1 MKILMVHD
9 YFPNEE
15 HGIYTH
21 TYHLSNELIKRHEV
35 EQLSVITPS
44 MCKNDGK
51 KSNCSDFPFS
61 EYIRLPQE
69 IKKKIDEIKP
79 DIVHIHGTHPPYSLL
94 PLFLKKEYKTIITL
108 HGIVAIDSK
117 NSIKGRLLLK
127 NYFYSFLEKS
137 AIRKVDRLIAVSPAI
152 KSIVEKKG
160 ANPSK
165 ISVIPN
171 GINIHEYESVKKV
184 ENLNHPSLFF
194 IGRLVKQKGV
204 DILIKSLPIVLESVE
219 NIHLYIAGSGPQYKK
234 LNSLVDKL
242 NLRSNITFLGYIKG
256 EEKISYYESIDI
268 CVIPSSFESFSFV
281 TLEAMASGKPV
292 VASNVGGIPYLVD
305 DGETGFLFESGNYQE
320 LAKKIIR
327 LLESEELCD
336 KMGKLAKKKAEIFSW
351 SYVTD
356 ETVKLYEKTLRD
368 DSR

>member
-1 MKILMVHD
+1 MKILMIHD
-9 YFPNEE
+9 HFPNEE

-21 TYHLSNELIKRHEV
+21 THHLSNELLKRHEI
-35 EQLSVITPS
+35 EQLNVITPM
-44 MCKNDGK
+44 MCKIDGK
-51 KSNCSDFPFS
+51 KDNYLDYPFS
-61 EYIRLPQE
+61 KYFYLPQQ

-94 PLFLKKEYKTIITL
+94 PFILKKNYKVVITL

-117 NSIKGRLLLK
+117 NSIKGRLFLK
-127 NYFYSFLEKS
+127 NYLYGFLEKT
-137 AIRKVDRLIAVSPAI
+137 AIRKADRLIAVSPAI
-152 KSIVEKKG
+152 KNIVEKKG

-171 GINIHEYESVKKV
+171 GINISEHENIKKLR
-184 ENLNHPSLFF
+184 NLNHPSLFF

-204 DILIKSLPIVLESVE
+204 DILIKSLPIIQESIQ

-234 LNSLVDKL
+234 LNILIEKL
-242 NLRSNITFLGYIKG
+242 NLQNNVTFLGYIKG

-268 CVIPSSFESFSFV
+268 CVIPSSFESFSFT

-305 DGETGFLFESGNYQE
+305 DGDTGFLFEFGDYCE
-320 LAKKIIR
+320 LAKKIIE
-327 LLESEELCD
+327 LLENKKLSEE
-336 KMGKLAKKKAEIFSW
+336 MGKLAKKKAERFSW
-351 SYVTD
+351 SSITD
-356 ETVKLYEKTLRD
+356 ETVKLYEKTLRE
-368 DSR
+368 